1 MANQYRCEKCG
12 HVSDKPGSC
21 CGQPMKDTAR

>member
-12 HVSDKPGSC
+12 HVSDKQGSC
-21 CGQPMKDTAR
+21 CGQPMKETSR